1 MTALTSSEIRLL
13 LRVIVAGGLTNRQRS
28 GEPIQC
34 VHKRYCW
41 DRPLEMRLVARR
53 ETRLNHAEAPPYDV
67 INMGAG
73 QAAIYFADVASSV
86 TLLVRGSALWASM
99 SHYLAERIEHTPKNP
114 DSISDGGGINRGR
127 RSSGRAGAEEHCD
140 RRHEDGAGSALFVF
154 IGALPHTD
162 WLGDRIARDDRGFIL
177 TGPDVGAPERRLEWN
192 LERDP
197 YLLETSIP
205 GVFAAGNV
213 RHGSGKRVS
222 TAVGEG
228 AMAVMSIWQYR
239 AQVGL

>member
-1 MTALTSSEIRLL
+1 MLKNIAT
-13 LRVIVAGGLTNRQRS
+13 G
-28 GEPIQC
+28 
-34 VHKRYCW
+34 
-41 DRPLEMRLVARR
+41 DM
-53 ETRLNHAEAPPYDV
+53 ETV
-67 INMGAG
+67 
-73 QAAIYFADVASSV
+73 
-86 TLLVRGSALWASM
+86 
-99 SHYLAERIEHTPKNP
+99 
-114 DSISDGGGINRGR
+114 
-127 RSSGRAGAEEHCD
+127 
-140 RRHEDGAGSALFVF
+140 AGSALFVF
-154 IGALPHTD
+154 LGALPRTD

-177 TGPDVGAPERRLEWN
+177 TGPDVGAPERRLGWN
-192 LERDP
+192 VERHP